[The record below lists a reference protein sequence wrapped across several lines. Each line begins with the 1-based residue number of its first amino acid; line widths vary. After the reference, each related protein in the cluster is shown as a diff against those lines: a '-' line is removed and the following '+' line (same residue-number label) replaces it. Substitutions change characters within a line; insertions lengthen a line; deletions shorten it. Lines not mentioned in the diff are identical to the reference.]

1 MATQIRPLAAAE
13 RAALAGRLRS
23 LRRRRLQA
31 LRDVAAVAELGTF
44 CGIAYSPG
52 AVAAVQA
59 AFAGSGD
66 LETSFRI
73 AVAAMLVLALFLTS
87 RTAWL
92 RMAIVRGEV
101 RALRRDLGA
110 GLAEEIVHRI
120 VEVRVVGTAQAGW
133 FCAFLEDDRG
143 RTLFI
148 QAMPDG
154 HGSEELAA
162 TFPPALVRFEH
173 ALHSGHRFAESREG
187 PFGGKCALLELEDVP
202 RGLPVHGTV
211 FEAPLAEVEARL
223 LGIGRS

>member
-23 LRRRRLQA
+23 FRGRRLLA
-31 LRDVAAVAELGTF
+31 LRDVAAVAALGTF
-44 CGIAYSPG
+44 CGIVYTPA

-59 AFAGSGD
+59 ALAGSGD
-66 LETSFRI
+66 LETAFRL
-73 AVAAMLVLALFLTS
+73 AVAALLALALVLTS

-101 RALRRDLGA
+101 RALRRDLRA

-120 VEVRVVGTAQAGW
+120 VGVRLLGTARAGW
-133 FCAFLEDDRG
+133 FCAFLEDDQG
-143 RTLFI
+143 RTLFLE
-148 QAMPDG
+148 AMPDG
-154 HGSEELAA
+154 HGNEELEA
-162 TFPPALVRFEH
+162 TFPPASVRFEH

-187 PFGGKCALLELEDVP
+187 PFDGECTLLELEDVP